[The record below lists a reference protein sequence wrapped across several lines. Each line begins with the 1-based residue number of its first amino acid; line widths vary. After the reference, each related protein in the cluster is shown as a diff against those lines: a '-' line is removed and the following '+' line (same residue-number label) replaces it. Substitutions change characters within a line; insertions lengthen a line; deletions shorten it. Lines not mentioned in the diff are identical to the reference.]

1 MPTRGI
7 PKKPKGTPTCQLH
20 SEGGTSF
27 WGALGLLVLQ
37 KWCPMAVPWGASG
50 LPRRGA
56 DSNPDS
62 HASVSP
68 SRTGNDQHRDGAN
81 GQEIDVLFPRAH
93 ASTNGAAKLLPLLG
107 LTSSSCTGYD
117 QPPQPTPRAR
127 GNVITNDTFRRAP
140 RGDFITKSPVPT
152 PRMGHSSSSPWQR
165 HGTRIP
171 KKIAPC
177 KGTPTFQGP
186 SKRRHHHGA
195 PVFTHRNHPAV
206 GF

>member
-50 LPRRGA
+50 LPRWGA
-56 DSNPDS
+56 DANPDS

-68 SRTGNDQHRDGAN
+68 SRTGNDQHRDDAK

-107 LTSSSCTGYD
+107 
-117 QPPQPTPRAR
+117 
-127 GNVITNDTFRRAP
+127 
-140 RGDFITKSPVPT
+140 
-152 PRMGHSSSSPWQR
+152 
-165 HGTRIP
+165 
-171 KKIAPC
+171 
-177 KGTPTFQGP
+177 
-186 SKRRHHHGA
+186 
-195 PVFTHRNHPAV
+195 
-206 GF
+206 